1 MRGLENLVVECT
13 TLDSCSLWNQ
23 TLWYQNFEQIDW
35 FKTKTDLA
43 GRPILCSQGIF
54 STHAKMLIS
63 HELLRVLV
71 LVAVTSIFAVIK
83 IYNL

>member
-43 GRPILCSQGIF
+43 GRPILCSLGIL
-54 STHAKMLIS
+54 STHKSRIIESIM
-63 HELLRVLV
+63 VLV
-71 LVAVTSIFAVIK
+71 VVTSIFAVIRF
-83 IYNL
+83 ITYEDF